1 MNRYGYI
8 RAKEK
13 HRKERQKERK
23 KSKERKEKKRKEKKK
38 RNRRNILTATTYV
51 FFKRVFRLAF
61 IESVWPA

>member
-1 MNRYGYI
+1 MIEPLRLYQG
-8 RAKEK
+8 E
-13 HRKERQKERK
+13 RKAQKRKKERK
-23 KSKERKEKKRKEKKK
+23 KEKQRKKRKEKKRKK